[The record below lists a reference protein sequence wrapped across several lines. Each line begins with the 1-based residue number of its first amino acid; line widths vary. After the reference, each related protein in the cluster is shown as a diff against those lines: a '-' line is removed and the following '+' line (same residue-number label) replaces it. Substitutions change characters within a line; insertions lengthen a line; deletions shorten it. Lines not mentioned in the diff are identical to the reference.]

1 MITHTRTR
9 TASLALGLT
18 AVLLMSGCASEPA
31 AAPTASPTG
40 ATTTAT
46 PPSTQSATPTSTP
59 SPTPSAPD
67 IDPQDPSTW
76 VVTQAGIGPLELNVP
91 FDAAMQSMPADARND
106 AENCAWTSFWSPQ
119 DASYQFVIG
128 RDSAGAADAPVTVID
143 ATSSPGTTLVV
154 GPRTQEGIGIG
165 SSLDEVAAVYPDAV
179 PVDSPLGAGEGIPRY
194 MQVGDSIFF
203 TYYGGTDVVA
213 GVTVTTAETPPYE
226 LCG

>member
-1 MITHTRTR
+1 MITRSRTR

-18 AVLLMSGCASEPA
+18 AVFLVSGCASEPA
-31 AAPTASPTG
+31 AAPTASPSS

-46 PPSTQSATPTSTP
+46 PPPTQ
-59 SPTPSAPD
+59 SPTPTPTPTQSAPD

-76 VVTQAGIGPLELNVP
+76 VVTQAGIGPLELGAP
-91 FDAAMQSMPADARND
+91 FDGALQSMPRDAQSD

-128 RDSAGAADAPVTVID
+128 RDSAGAANAPVIVID
-143 ATSSPGTTLVV
+143 ASSSPGTILVAS
-154 GPRTQEGIGIG
+154 PRTQEGIGIG
-165 SSLDEVAAVYPDAV
+165 SSLGEVAAAYPDAV
-179 PVDSPLGAGEGIPRY
+179 PVDSPLGDGEGIPRY